1 MSLHI
6 LVKAALFPWRGAG
19 RWWRRRRRRR
29 RRRRVNSFIGKEGG
43 MGGWGMSGEL
53 IDWLESFYFMLEREH
68 RRVKTSHVVVHKK
81 VG

>member
-19 RWWRRRRRRR
+19 RWWRW
-29 RRRRVNSFIGKEGG
+29 RRVNSFIGKEGG
-43 MGGWGMSGEL
+43 MGGWGVSGYL

-68 RRVKTSHVVVHKK
+68 GRVKTSHVVVHKK